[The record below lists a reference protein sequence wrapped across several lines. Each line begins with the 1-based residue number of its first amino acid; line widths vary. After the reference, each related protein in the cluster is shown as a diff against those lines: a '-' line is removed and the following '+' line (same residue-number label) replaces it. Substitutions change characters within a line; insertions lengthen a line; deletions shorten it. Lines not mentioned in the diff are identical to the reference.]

1 MVPAFKAGTRGGAEI
16 RPVTTPAQP
25 VDANFVAARTDAYF
39 AKTAAIVAANG
50 DARVTYAVFLRSDA
64 VVAIDRA
71 LDFLR
76 EAYPNDTEIPLSV
89 KRAVPEGTLLASG
102 KPMVWITGSL
112 VALSPLETL
121 LLQRIGFPCVSAYNA
136 FSMAQA
142 LPQAEFLAMEAR
154 HASGD
159 DMHLACSYGAAV
171 GSRTARLMGAK
182 GFVGTSTDIAAPLY
196 GTPRGLG
203 TMPHSLIGYA
213 KARMLAEGRDPNV
226 ESATLEAAKL
236 YVAQFPDEKRLT
248 ALVDYDGREV
258 SDALAVCRWFY
269 GQGGPAAKGVE
280 LAFRLDT
287 HGGRHLEGLD
297 WDESVRTLLKW
308 THQHTPGE
316 VAKLALSGFDLE
328 ELGGMASDELRDKF
342 LFGTG
347 VTAAAVIF
355 FRKALDDA
363 GFKEPRLVASSGF
376 DTLKCRVFGNL
387 SAPVDVVGTG
397 SFIPSRISRAYATA
411 DIVRYELPD
420 GAGGWRGF
428 DLVKVGREFLK
439 LPAGMGGPA

>member
-1 MVPAFKAGTRGGAEI
+1 MTCEAPSSYVAE
-16 RPVTTPAQP
+16 RA
-25 VDANFVAARTDAYF
+25 DAYF
-39 AKTAAIVAANG
+39 LKTAAIAAANG
-50 DARVTYAVFLRSDA
+50 DARVTYSVFLRSDA
-64 VVAIDRA
+64 VVALDRA
-71 LDFLR
+71 VAFL
-76 EAYPNDTEIPLSV
+76 EEVYPADCPIPLQVS
-89 KRAVPEGTLLASG
+89 RLAPEGATLVSG
-102 KPMVWITGSL
+102 KPMLHVTGSL

-121 LLQRIGFPCVSAYNA
+121 LLQRVGFPCASAFNA
-136 FSMAQA
+136 YSMCRA
-142 LPQAEFLAMEAR
+142 LPDAEFLAMEAR

-159 DMHLACSYGAAV
+159 DMHLAASYGAAV
-171 GSRTARLMGAK
+171 GSRLARLTGAK

-196 GTPRGLG
+196 GAPRGVG

-213 KARMLAEGRDPNV
+213 KARMLAGGRDPAV
-226 ESATLEAAKL
+226 ESATLEAARL
-236 YVAQFPDEKRLT
+236 YAAQFPDEVCYT
-248 ALVDYDGREV
+248 VLVDYDGREV

-269 GQGGPAAKGVE
+269 GADGPSGAGKR

-308 THQHTPGE
+308 THRHTPGE
-316 VAKLALSGFDLE
+316 VAKLALAGFDL
-328 ELGGMASDELRDKF
+328 DELDGMTSDDMRDKF

-347 VTAAAVIF
+347 VTAAAVIA

-363 GFKEPRLVASSGF
+363 GFTEPRIVASSGF

-387 SAPVDVVGTG
+387 SVPVDFVGTG
-397 SFIPSRISRAYATA
+397 SFLPSRLSRAYATA

-420 GAGGWRGF
+420 GAGGWKAF

-439 LPAGMGGPA
+439 LGVA

>member
-1 MVPAFKAGTRGGAEI
+1 LNATSDIADPAY
-16 RPVTTPAQP
+16 
-25 VDANFVAARTDAYF
+25 VALRTDAYF
-39 AKTAAIVAANG
+39 AKTAEIVAANG
-50 DARVTYAVFLRSDA
+50 DVRVTYAVFLRTDC

-71 LDFLR
+71 LDFLA
-76 EAYPNDTEIPLSV
+76 EAYPQDAAIPLDV
-89 KRAVPEGTLLASG
+89 TRVAPEGAVLASG
-102 KPMVWITGSL
+102 KPMAYVAGSL

-121 LLQRIGFPCVSAYNA
+121 LLQRIGFSCVSAFNA
-136 FSMAQA
+136 YAMCRA
-142 LPQAEFLAMEAR
+142 LPEAEFLAMEAR
-154 HASGD
+154 HTSGD

-171 GSRTARLMGAK
+171 GSRTAQLTGAK
-182 GFVGTSTDIAAPLY
+182 GFVGTSTNLAAPLY

-213 KARMLAEGRDPNV
+213 KARMLAAGRDPQTG
-226 ESATLEAAKL
+226 SATLEASKL
-236 YVAQFPDEKRLT
+236 YAAQFPDEARYT
-248 ALVDYDGREV
+248 VLVDYDGREV
-258 SDALAVCRWFY
+258 ADALAVCRWFY
-269 GQGGPAAKGVE
+269 GEGGPAAAGKT

-308 THQHTPGE
+308 THRHTPGE
-316 VAKLALSGFDLE
+316 VAKLALQGFDLE
-328 ELGGMASDELRDKF
+328 ELGGMTSDEVRDKF

-347 VTAAAVIF
+347 VTAAATVF
-355 FRKALDDA
+355 FRKALDDL
-363 GFKEPRLVASSGF
+363 GFKQPRIVVSSGF

-397 SFIPSRISRAYATA
+397 SFIPSRLSRTYATA

-420 GAGGWRGF
+420 GVGGWTRF

-439 LPAGMGGPA
+439 LAD

>member
-1 MVPAFKAGTRGGAEI
+1 MPETSDPA
-16 RPVTTPAQP
+16 PS
-25 VDANFVAARTDAYF
+25 FVADRTDAYF
-39 AKTAAIVAANG
+39 AKTAEIVAAHG
-50 DARVTYAVFLRSDA
+50 DARVTYALFLRSDA

-71 LDFLR
+71 IETL
-76 EAYPNDTEIPLSV
+76 EALYPKDAAIPLEV
-89 KRAVPEGTLLASG
+89 TRVAPEGTLLASG
-102 KPMVWITGSL
+102 KPMAYVAGSL
-112 VALSPLETL
+112 AALSPLETL
-121 LLQRIGFPCVSAYNA
+121 LLQRVGFPCVSAYNA
-136 FSMAQA
+136 FSMCRA
-142 LPQAEFLAMEAR
+142 LPEAEFLAMEAR
-154 HASGD
+154 HTSGD

-182 GFVGTSTDIAAPLY
+182 GFVGTSTNIAAPLY
-196 GTPRGLG
+196 GGTHGLG

-213 KARMLAEGRDPNV
+213 KARMLAEGRDPAT

-236 YVAQFPDEKRLT
+236 YVAQFPDEQRYTVLN
-248 ALVDYDGREV
+248 DYDGREV

-269 GQGGPAAKGVE
+269 GAGGPAEQGKT

-308 THQHTPGE
+308 THRHTPGE
-316 VAKLALSGFDLE
+316 VAKLALAGF
-328 ELGGMASDELRDKF
+328 ELDELDGMSSDEVRDKF

-355 FRKALDDA
+355 FRKALDDS
-363 GFKEPRLVASSGF
+363 GFKEPRIVVSSGF

-397 SFIPSRISRAYATA
+397 SFIPARLSRSYASA

-420 GAGGWRGF
+420 GEGGWRAF

-439 LPAGMGGPA
+439 LSAKERPA